1 MLPFSTRALTPLRAS
16 FFLHRSL
23 VPSSHLVVRTSPRLP
38 LVSLVSHF
46 STSPPTPEPSAPQT
60 QPPTQP
66 PTDKPKHKILNK
78 ENLKVQSGKL
88 RTFIRKY
95 GPIGIGTYF
104 GMYGATLAGI
114 YGLVS
119 SGLLGANDAISF
131 FKMVHV
137 DKLIDLDSLNPKAG
151 NFAVAWILTK
161 FTEPIRFGLTIA
173 VTPSIYRFI
182 TGRRAAR
189 EEEEDDDDGKHEEKD
204 KKKEDEED
212 ADEDK
217 KDKKKGKD

>member
-1 MLPFSTRALTPLRAS
+1 MITLSTRAIGPLRGS
-16 FFLHRSL
+16 YLLHRSL
-23 VPSSHLVVRTSPRLP
+23 IAASHITLRINSRFPVVSY
-38 LVSLVSHF
+38 
-46 STSPPTPEPSAPQT
+46 STSPTPPESPASP
-60 QPPTQP
+60 QP
-66 PTDKPKHKILNK
+66 PTDKPPRHKILNK

-104 GMYGATLAGI
+104 GMYGLTLAGI
-114 YGLVS
+114 YALVS
-119 SGLLGANDAISF
+119 SGVLMATDAISM
-131 FKMVHV
+131 FKYVHL
-137 DKLIDLDSLNPKAG
+137 DKLIDLESLNPKAG

-189 EEEEDDDDGKHEEKD
+189 EEDEDDDKHEDKKKKDEDDEGDDGKQKD
-204 KKKEDEED
+204 KKKD
-212 ADEDK
+212 
-217 KDKKKGKD
+217 